1 MSLNMRARGVMA
13 ESLSGAL
20 MMTCIRHDKRAH
32 YKTSDTAFNAQHTL
46 THTHQHCIYRFYAVR

>member
-1 MSLNMRARGVMA
+1 MSLNMCARGVMD

-46 THTHQHCIYRFYAVR
+46 THTHQHCIYAVR